1 MHETYLIHNKKN
13 GTSNFNYKSWSGILS
28 SIVTRNVTM
37 FHINKY
43 MEIERFE
50 LNGDLLSSSPSKI
63 EPLLVAL
70 RQKPNIHQVQPL
82 NLSLHGLC
90 TLFQMFCL
98 YLAKSSPFS
107 FSKWESN
114 KCISLLWILFCLSG
128 ENWRFKTF
136 EFGITCFLIKL
147 RYVIS

>member
-1 MHETYLIHNKKN
+1 
-13 GTSNFNYKSWSGILS
+13 
-28 SIVTRNVTM
+28 M

-43 MEIERFE
+43 MEIKRFE

-70 RQKPNIHQVQPL
+70 RQKPNIYQVQPL

-98 YLAKSSPFS
+98 YLAK
-107 FSKWESN
+107 
-114 KCISLLWILFCLSG
+114 
-128 ENWRFKTF
+128 
-136 EFGITCFLIKL
+136 
-147 RYVIS
+147 